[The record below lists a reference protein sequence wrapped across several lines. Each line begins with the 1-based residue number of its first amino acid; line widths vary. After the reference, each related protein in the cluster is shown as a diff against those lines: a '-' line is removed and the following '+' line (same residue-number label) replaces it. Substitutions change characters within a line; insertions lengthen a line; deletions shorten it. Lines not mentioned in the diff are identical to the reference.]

1 MTIFFLPTWQIKKN
15 WEDFRSILKMSI
27 DMNAD
32 EIGPIFLEYN
42 PIWSYLIFPVISLYG
57 FQYLTETLCIFR
69 RNIATF

>member
-1 MTIFFLPTWQIKKN
+1 
-15 WEDFRSILKMSI
+15 
-27 DMNAD
+27 MNAD

-69 RNIATF
+69 KNIATF

>member
-1 MTIFFLPTWQIKKN
+1 MTIFLTHMVDKK
-15 WEDFRSILKMSI
+15 ELGGFSINLKKMSI

-57 FQYLTETLCIFR
+57 FQYLTKTLCIFR